1 MYANAKLD
9 AALERKAG
17 VSLYHSV
24 LHLDCTPNGI
34 NHAAKLDDASIA
46 GAFHHAPL
54 MHGDCRVYQ
63 ITTERPQPRQCS
75 IFVGTSKSAVSD
87 NVGNQDRYELPGF
100 DHGTPRDVGI
110 IA

>member
-63 ITTERPQPRQCS
+63 TLRSARSRANVRSSSEPASLLYPTTS
-75 IFVGTSKSAVSD
+75 ATKIATSFRVSTTARLATL
-87 NVGNQDRYELPGF
+87 GY
-100 DHGTPRDVGI
+100 
-110 IA
+110 